1 VTLAIS
7 AAGAYISLAK
17 ELIAGVSSLGIESY
31 GLRMGPSWQNEPRLK
46 LDTLL
51 GRATHFLHIVDRRS
65 ALEPWFSYLVGLARG
80 DERPMALYR
89 ADPSWQAPPWLS
101 GLPLFDGIEEV
112 LAFYERE
119 KSAWELIEGRRQAR
133 ASLLEL
139 GISWHAESFAQCV
152 RDGDFKAVEMFLASG
167 YPPDLRDKNGVP
179 MLCLAARFKHHGIVE
194 LFLEGGCDINVQSDD
209 RGFSS
214 LMDAAQNGDQ
224 TLLRYLLAKGADPNL
239 ASKDGQS
246 ALVIAVGRNDVDT
259 SKALLES
266 GADPDLSD
274 KLGLS
279 ARKYAKLFHHP
290 AMKALFEA

>member
-7 AAGAYISLAK
+7 APAAYIGLAK
-17 ELIAGVSSLGIESY
+17 ELIEGASPLDIRAF
-31 GLRMGPSWQNEPRLK
+31 GLRMGPAWQHEPKLK
-46 LDTLL
+46 LDNLL
-51 GRATHFLHIVDRRS
+51 GRATHFLHIVDRQS
-65 ALEPWFSYLVGLARG
+65 ASEPWFSYLIGLARG
-80 DERPMALYR
+80 DGRPMALYR
-89 ADPSWQAPPWLS
+89 ADPSWQPPLWLS
-101 GLPLFDGIEEV
+101 GLPLFDSKEEA
-112 LAFYERE
+112 LAFYELE
-119 KSAWELIEGRRQAR
+119 KSAWELVEGRRLAR

-139 GISWHAESFAQCV
+139 GISWHAESCAQCV

-167 YPPDLRDKNGVP
+167 YPPDLRDKHGVP

-194 LFLEGGCDINVQSDD
+194 LLLEAGCDINVQSDD

-224 TLLRYLLAKGADPNL
+224 TLLRYLLDKGADPNL
-239 ASKDGQS
+239 VSKDGQS
-246 ALVIAVGRNDVDT
+246 ALVIAVGRNDVDA

-266 GADPDLSD
+266 GADADLSD

-290 AMKALFEA
+290 AMQALFEA

>member
-1 VTLAIS
+1 MTLAIS
-7 AAGAYISLAK
+7 TSGTYIGLAK
-17 ELIAGVSSLGIESY
+17 ELIAGVSALGIEAF
-31 GLRMGPSWQNEPRLK
+31 GLRMGPAWHKEPKLK
-46 LDTLL
+46 IDTLL
-51 GRATHFLHIVDRRS
+51 GRATHFLQVVDQKS
-65 ALEPWFSYLVGLARG
+65 ALEPWFSYLVGIAHG
-80 DERPMALYR
+80 DERHMALYR
-89 ADPSWQAPPWLS
+89 ADPSWQPPPWLS
-101 GLPLFDGIEEV
+101 GLPLFDSKEEA
-112 LAFYERE
+112 LAFYEGE
-119 KSAWELIEGRRQAR
+119 KSAWEIIEGRRQAR

-194 LFLEGGCDINVQSDD
+194 LLLEGGCDINVQSDD

-224 TLLRYLLAKGADPNL
+224 TLLRYLLDKDADPNL
-239 ASKDGQS
+239 VSKDGQS
-246 ALVIAVGRNDVDT
+246 ALVIAVGRNDVET

-290 AMKALFEA
+290 AMQALFEG